1 MEERRIMGI
10 RILAV
15 DDNAI
20 NLKVVSITLQHA
32 GYEVYTAQ
40 NGPQALELIDSI
52 HPDVILLDITM
63 PDMDGYEVCRRI
75 RSNPAT
81 THIAI
86 MMLTAHDTLEEK
98 IKGFES
104 GADDYLIKPFQPAE
118 LQARIKVLSRRTPL
132 LPGKSETAKTPGKV
146 IAVFSLRGGVGVST
160 IATNLAC
167 GLAQIWG
174 KQTALVDLS
183 LTLGQSALMLNLSLR
198 NTWADL
204 AKISIEELDQDV
216 VSNVLINHPSGVSV
230 LAAPRSA
237 ADGELV
243 TPDMVKKVIGI
254 LKTQFNYI
262 ILDLPHDFRETV
274 LAGLDLAEDKV
285 VLLAPELAGVR
296 AMGAALEV
304 FDKLGYARERVIMAL
319 NWTFEK
325 RGLARKDIE
334 NVLHQSI
341 RLVIPFASEA
351 LVSAINL
358 GSPPVYSAP
367 TSPVG
372 ALFEDFA
379 FSLSREEE
387 LKQQPAEPTD
397 AWLRVQER
405 AGNRVSARR

>member
-1 MEERRIMGI
+1 MGI

-40 NGPQALELIDSI
+40 SGPEALELTEAIQ
-52 HPDVILLDITM
+52 PDVILLDITM

-75 RSNPAT
+75 RKNPAT
-81 THIAI
+81 ANIAI

-118 LQARIKVLSRRTPL
+118 LQARIKVLSRRTPVL
-132 LPGKSETAKTPGKV
+132 SDKNEVARAPGKV
-146 IAVFSLRGGVGVST
+146 ISVFSLRGGVGVSS

-174 KQTALVDLS
+174 KQVALVDLS

-204 AKISIEELDQDV
+204 AKIPLDEIDLDV
-216 VSNVLINHPSGVSV
+216 IHNVLINHSSGVSV
-230 LAAPRSA
+230 LAAPRST
-237 ADGELV
+237 ADGERV
-243 TPDMVKKVIGI
+243 TPDMVKKVIEL
-254 LKTQFNYI
+254 LKTHFNYI
-262 ILDLPHDFRETV
+262 VLDLPHDFRETSLV
-274 LAGLDLAEDKV
+274 GLDQSDAIVAILS
-285 VLLAPELAGVR
+285 PELAAVR
-296 AMGAALEV
+296 AMGGAFEV
-304 FDKLGYARERVIMAL
+304 FDTLGYPRERVIMAL

-334 NVLHQSI
+334 NVLHQPI
-341 RLVIPFASEA
+341 RVVVPFASEA

-358 GSPPVYSAP
+358 GAPPVYSSP
-367 TSPVG
+367 TSPIG
-372 ALFEDFA
+372 ALLEDFS

-387 LKQQPAEPTD
+387 QKQQPAEPTD

-405 AGNRVSARR
+405 AGNRTTARR